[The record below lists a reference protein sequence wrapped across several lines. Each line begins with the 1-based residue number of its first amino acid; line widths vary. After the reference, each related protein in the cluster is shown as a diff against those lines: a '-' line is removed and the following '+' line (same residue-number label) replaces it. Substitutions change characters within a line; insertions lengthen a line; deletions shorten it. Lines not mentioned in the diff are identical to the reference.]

1 MAHDLEDIEDIRA
14 AGDPQK
20 AAVLRELPPQL
31 VRKRSVSSAKAE
43 DAVADLAGSGK
54 DAALSG
60 VPGTQRVWVK
70 TFGCSHNFSDG
81 EYMAGLLQ
89 AYGYRQGLGRPHI
102 WLFPLTRHNAAC
114 HVLPAA
120 QRRCQGADI

>member
-14 AGDPQK
+14 AGDARKPGVLPAQ
-20 AAVLRELPPQL
+20 VLR
-31 VRKRSVSSAKAE
+31 RRSASSAQAE
-43 DAVADLAGSGK
+43 VAVPGLAGAGTDS
-54 DAALSG
+54 ALSS

-89 AYGYRQGLGRPHI
+89 AYGYR
-102 WLFPLTRHNAAC
+102 
-114 HVLPAA
+114 
-120 QRRCQGADI
+120 